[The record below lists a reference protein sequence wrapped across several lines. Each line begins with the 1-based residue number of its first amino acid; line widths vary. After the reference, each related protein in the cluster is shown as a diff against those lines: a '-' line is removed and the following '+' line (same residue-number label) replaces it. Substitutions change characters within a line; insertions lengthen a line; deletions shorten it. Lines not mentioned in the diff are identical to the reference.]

1 MSSPKPTHEDVARW
15 IAVNGRRVKNLRL
28 LTNAEIARRVGRLS
42 LEAGRSLD
50 FSTSLVTR
58 VLSDKWKGSHATHW
72 ILNALQM
79 LVGLA
84 NALDMTPAELLSRPD
99 DMSLLKQDQRKT
111 APERAR
117 KRAKLKLTQE
127 QAEKEALLEWV
138 GLDL

>member
-1 MSSPKPTHEDVARW
+1 MSSKKPTAEEVSRW

-28 LTNAEIARRVGRLS
+28 LTNADIARRVGRLQ
-42 LEAGRSLD
+42 LEAGRTLD

-58 VLSDKWKGSHATHW
+58 VFSDKWKGTKATCW

-99 DMSLLKQDQRKT
+99 DMSVIDGRKT
-111 APERAR
+111 RHGIER
-117 KRAKLKLTQE
+117 KKAKLKQTQE
-127 QAEKEALLEWV
+127 EQELQALMESL
-138 GLDL
+138 GLDE